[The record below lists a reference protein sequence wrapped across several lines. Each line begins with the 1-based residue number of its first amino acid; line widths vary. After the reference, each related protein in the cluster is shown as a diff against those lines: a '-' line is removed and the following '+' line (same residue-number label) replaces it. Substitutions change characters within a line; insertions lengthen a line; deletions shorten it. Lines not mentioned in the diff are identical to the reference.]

1 MGKSFLC
8 SKVADKAFLYE
19 RIKPADTS
27 LLFQLTNMRKETGGF
42 MCQNKGERCAELLMH
57 PAVMFM
63 NSNKSAENI
72 NRIMYENRQKCREAV
87 NMLIRLLLNGQY
99 DTVVVE
105 NMTDITEDEADL
117 EEFMKD
123 AAKIGV
129 GFLELSTM
137 QYYLYEEAKSVS
149 DKVIPI
155 WDGGAGC

>member
-1 MGKSFLC
+1 
-8 SKVADKAFLYE
+8 
-19 RIKPADTS
+19 
-27 LLFQLTNMRKETGGF
+27 
-42 MCQNKGERCAELLMH
+42 MCQNKGERCDGLLMH

-72 NRIMYENRQKCREAV
+72 NRIMYENRQKCRGVEVALLNECIVNKGPDRDIDREAV